1 MLESAVAGARPRG
14 GQEHKEEM
22 HLTSVSTENIRNVVL
37 VGHGGSGK
45 TSLAEAML
53 FLSGATKRLGTVDD
67 GHSGLD
73 YDPEETKRKITIN
86 LALAPVEHKDVKIN
100 VIDTPGYPDF
110 IGDAIAGLEAAEMAL
125 FVVDAVAGPQVQT
138 ERLWKLAGDMGV
150 ARAVFINRMDKEH
163 ADFEAAMTA
172 LDAAF
177 GHRVGAV
184 QIPIGAEASFRGV
197 VDIIRMKSYHHE
209 GAKEEVSDVPA
220 ELTDQVEAAR
230 EKLAEL
236 VAEADDALMEKYL
249 EGESLSQSELE
260 TLLDKAIAQGIF
272 IPVFV
277 GSAGTLQGVEDLMD
291 EIVSFF
297 PKPTAHG
304 PLPTVDGGE
313 RAIDSSGSMSA
324 FVFKTMSDPYLG
336 HLNFVKVV
344 SGCMKADTQVVVSR
358 TGKKERIA
366 HVLGMRGKET
376 FDVDGA
382 CAGDIAVL
390 AKLSDVATN
399 DTLSEKGD
407 VTFRPLPLPEP
418 LYPVAIQAKTKTD
431 EDKLGQAINKIVEE
445 EPTLHLLRDPE
456 THQTV
461 LSGLGDVQIDVA
473 LSKLKNKYNV
483 EAETVELRIPYR
495 ETIRKV
501 AQAQG
506 RHKKQTGGS
515 GQFGDASLRLEPN
528 PGKGYEFVD
537 EIVGGR
543 IPRQFIP
550 AVDKGVQ
557 ETMTQGVLAG
567 YPMVDVKVAVYDGSY
582 HAVDSS
588 EIAFKTAA
596 RIGFKAAAEKADL
609 VLLEPI
615 ATLEIS
621 VPDQY
626 AGDVMGDLSSKR
638 GKILG
643 MDRVDTMQVIKATAP
658 YAEVV
663 HYAQTLRSLSHGSG
677 SYTVE
682 VTDYAEVPRDQAMKV
697 VEAAR
702 KEREEGH

>member
-1 MLESAVAGARPRG
+1 MAA
-14 GQEHKEEM
+14 
-22 HLTSVSTENIRNVVL
+22 VSTDDIRNVVL

-53 FLSGATKRLGTVDD
+53 FLSGATKRLGSVDE

-73 YDPEETKRKITIN
+73 YDLEEQKRKITIN
-86 LALAPVEHKDVKIN
+86 LALAPVEHKGVKIN
-100 VIDTPGYPDF
+100 VIDTPGYSDF
-110 IGDAIAGLEAAEMAL
+110 VGDAIAGLEAAEMAL

-138 ERLWKLAGDMGV
+138 ERLWKAAGEMGV

-163 ADFEAAMTA
+163 ADFDAAMAA
-172 LDAAF
+172 LDSAF

-184 QIPIGAEASFRGV
+184 QIPVGAEADFRGV
-197 VDIIRMKSYHHE
+197 IDVIRMKAYRHE
-209 GAKEEVSDVPA
+209 GAKEEVSDIPA
-220 ELTDQVEAAR
+220 GLAGAADSAR

-249 EGESLSQSELE
+249 EGEALSQTELE

-277 GSAGTLQGVEDLMD
+277 GSALTLQGVEDLMD

-304 PLPTVDGGE
+304 PIPTADGGE
-313 RAIDSSGSMSA
+313 RAVDPKGSMA
-324 FVFKTMSDPYLG
+324 GFVFKTMSDPYLG
-336 HLNFVKVV
+336 HLNFLKIV
-344 SGCMKADTQVVVSR
+344 SGCMKADSQPTDSR

-390 AKLSDVATN
+390 AKLGDVVTN
-399 DTLSEKGD
+399 DTLYEGAQ
-407 VTFRPLPLPEP
+407 VAFAPLPLPEP

-445 EPTLHLLRDPE
+445 EPTLKLVRDPE

-495 ETIRKV
+495 ETIRKT

-515 GQFGDASLRLEPN
+515 GQFGDAWLRLEPN
-528 PGKGYEFVD
+528 PGGGYQFVD

-550 AVDKGVQ
+550 AVDKGVVD
-557 ETMTQGVLAG
+557 TMTQGVLAG
-567 YPMVDVKVAVYDGSY
+567 YPMVDIKVAVYDGSY
-582 HAVDSS
+582 HSVDSS
-588 EIAFKTAA
+588 EIAFRTAA
-596 RIGFKAAAEKADL
+596 RIGFKAAAEKADM

-626 AGDVMGDLSSKR
+626 AGDIMGDLSSKR

-643 MDRVDTMQVIKATAP
+643 MDRVDSMQVIKATAP

-663 HYAQTLRSLSHGSG
+663 HYAQTLRSLSHGAG
-677 SYTVE
+677 GYTIKIE
-682 VTDYAEVPRDQAMKV
+682 DYAEVPRETAMKV